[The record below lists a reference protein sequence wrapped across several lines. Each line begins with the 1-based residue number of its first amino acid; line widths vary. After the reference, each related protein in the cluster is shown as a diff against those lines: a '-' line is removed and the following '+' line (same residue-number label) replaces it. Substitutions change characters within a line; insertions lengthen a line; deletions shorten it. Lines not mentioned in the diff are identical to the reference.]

1 LFSQA
6 QKLLFKDPDVILH
19 AEPTAAKALHWCLKA
34 RANRPN
40 LTAAA
45 AAAAAADTAAAAAA
59 APETAPADV
68 KSMFKVA
75 KALAMLPIIILCYT
89 VLFYKTVRGESI
101 ACKCTA
107 TSVPKFYPCTTIY
120 LSSGLGSS

>member
-34 RANRPN
+34 RANSPN

-45 AAAAAADTAAAAAA
+45 PAAADTAAAAAA
-59 APETAPADV
+59 APETAAADV